1 MLRKPDPMIEL
12 LGLFG
17 AVAFALSGVPQAIK
31 SWREGH
37 SHGVAHG
44 TVLLWLLGEAAMLA
58 YAVGKYTSDLI
69 LMGNYAANFV
79 VVGVI
84 AWFKYRPHA
93 QTGAAKP
100 SQN

>member
-1 MLRKPDPMIEL
+1 MVGEPGPMIEL
-12 LGLFG
+12 LGLIG

-37 SHGVAHG
+37 SRGVAHG

-58 YAVGKYTSDLI
+58 YAVGKYRSDFI
-69 LMGNYAANFV
+69 LMGNYAANFL

-84 AWFKYRPHA
+84 AWFKYRPRVPPAAA
-93 QTGAAKP
+93 QGPQA
-100 SQN
+100 